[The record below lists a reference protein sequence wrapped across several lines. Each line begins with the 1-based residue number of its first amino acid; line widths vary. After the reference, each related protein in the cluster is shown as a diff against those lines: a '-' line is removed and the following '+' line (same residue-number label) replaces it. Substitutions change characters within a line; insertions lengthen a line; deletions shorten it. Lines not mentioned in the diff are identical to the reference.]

1 MNVLQTKNAALY
13 IRVSTD
19 AQREEGYSI
28 EAQQEML
35 GAFCKSKQIHNY
47 QFYIDGGFTGSNI
60 DRPQMK
66 DLIRD
71 IESRKVN
78 IVVVYKLD
86 RLSRSQKDT
95 LYLIEDVFLPNGV
108 DFISVQ
114 ESFDTSTSF
123 GKAMIGI
130 LSVFAQLE
138 RETIRERTRMGM
150 RERVKSGLWMGGG
163 RVPFG
168 YDYDKEKGVLVP
180 NGDAERV
187 KKIYD
192 LYLKGYS
199 PARIAQ
205 TLGLKYDRL
214 AEQILKRKS
223 NAGFICY
230 NDEEFEGQHEPVV
243 SLETYQK
250 AMDLMAERSRKR
262 PAASKYL
269 LTGLVFCGKCGAKL
283 RYQKWGKNG
292 CKLCCYSQQKSKP
305 YLVRDPDCSN
315 ERVWAYEVEDALVQ
329 DLFQISFNLEEERS
343 NLVKSASVLDLL
355 QTEYDRAA
363 LKLKRLYNL
372 YAQGSDDLLLD
383 TIRENNTE
391 IEKIKK
397 LIADEKDRRAVSSMH
412 TQKKILL
419 KNVRD
424 AWEYMSMQEKQYL
437 VRQCVEKIVITD
449 GHAEIYYQFDV

>member
-1 MNVLQTKNAALY
+1 MQAKNAALY

-35 GAFCKSKQIHNY
+35 GAFCKSKQIQNY
-47 QFYIDGGFTGSNI
+47 SFYIDGGFTGSNI

-66 DLIRD
+66 ELISD

-180 NGDAERV
+180 NGDAARV

-205 TLGLKYDRL
+205 ALGLKYDRL

-223 NAGFICY
+223 NAGYICY
-230 NDEEFEGQHEPVV
+230 NDEEFEGRHEPVV
-243 SLETYQK
+243 SLETYQQ

-262 PAASKYL
+262 PAASNYL
-269 LTGLVFCGKCGAKL
+269 LTGLVYCGKCGAKL

-315 ERVWAYEVEDALVQ
+315 ERVWADEVEDALVQ
-329 DLFQISFNLEEERS
+329 DLFQISFNLEEEKS
-343 NLVKSASVLDLL
+343 GLIKSASVLDLL
-355 QTEYDRAA
+355 KTEYDKAA

-372 YAQGSDDLLLD
+372 YAQSSDDLLLD

-449 GHAEIYYQFDV
+449 GHADIYYQFDI

>member
-1 MNVLQTKNAALY
+1 MQTKKAALY

-28 EAQQEML
+28 EAQKEML
-35 GAFCKSKQIHNY
+35 GAFCKSKQIQEY
-47 QFYIDGGFTGSNI
+47 QFYIDGGFSGSNI
-60 DRPQMK
+60 ERPQMK
-66 DLIRD
+66 DLIQD
-71 IESRKVN
+71 IENRKVN

-123 GKAMIGI
+123 GKAMVGI

-168 YDYDKEKGVLVP
+168 YDYDREKGVLVP

-205 TLGLKYDRL
+205 ALGLKYDRL

-223 NAGFICY
+223 NAGFIRY
-230 NDEEFEGQHEPVV
+230 NSEEFEGQHQAVV
-243 SLETYQK
+243 TLETYQK
-250 AMDLMAERSRKR
+250 AMDMMAERSRKR
-262 PAASKYL
+262 PAASNYL
-269 LTGLVFCGKCGAKL
+269 LTGLVYCGKCGAKM

-292 CKLCCYSQQKSKP
+292 CKLCCYSQQKNKP
-305 YLVRDPDCSN
+305 YLVRDPDCDN
-315 ERVWAYEVEDALVQ
+315 ERVWAWEVEEALTE
-329 DLFQISFNLEEERS
+329 DLFRISFQLEEEKTS
-343 NLVKSASVLDLL
+343 MEKSASVLDLL
-355 QTEYDRAA
+355 NAEYEKAA
-363 LKLKRLYNL
+363 AKLKRLYNL
-372 YAQGSDDLLLD
+372 YAQSSDDLLLE

-397 LIADEKDRRAVSSMH
+397 LIADEKERRAVSSMH
-412 TQKKILL
+412 AQKKILL

-424 AWEYMSMQEKQYL
+424 AWQYMSMHEKQYI
-437 VRQCVEKIVITD
+437 VRQCVERIVITD
-449 GHAEIYYQFDV
+449 GRADIYYQFDI